1 MHLTK
6 FLIPVSSH
14 VNVFQVGG
22 EGGRQISKKVHVFK
36 PYVVTDDLSDIVS
49 ESTDLKKMCW
59 ACQPRFHSFRR
70 MMPVAINVKSLPLP
84 SYSPIRASRMSCFL
98 CVKNVKT
105 LFSLDVGQAL

>member
-84 SYSPIRASRMSCFL
+84 SYSHPSGPHECLVF
-98 CVKNVKT
+98 CV
-105 LFSLDVGQAL
+105 